1 MTNPTNTFLH
11 TLSDIA
17 QHNDHRYG
25 VVFHGD
31 VDWQNTAIS
40 TFLQDMNVKSI
51 FQIGG
56 VPFDDVTH
64 APVKKGQQLLGRECQ
79 ILVCDFRDQFDA
91 NGFSA
96 ALGALVGGGLLLV
109 LPLNVN
115 EAEECWSSGF
125 GQRWLK
131 GYFDKLI
138 SVSQTNEAA
147 DVTQASNSFPPKKNA
162 EIELDRFEQQN
173 MAVDLVKKVSSG
185 HRKRPL
191 ILTADRGR
199 GKSSTLGIAAA
210 QLLVERHGLDIIV
223 TAPSVKAIEPVFFH
237 TIQRLEVMEVLSAT
251 HIRYQGGSLRFMAPD
266 DLLKSMPD
274 CDLLLVDEAGAIPI
288 PMLKSMVGIYHR
300 MVFSTTVHGYEGSGR
315 GFGIKFES
323 WLSVHRPGWKSF
335 KLEQPI
341 RWNNNDPL
349 EAWLFDCFLLG
360 NDASLSDSV
369 IHEIDNFPDQSINQ
383 FNLVELSKADCLANP
398 HKLQRCFSLLVDA
411 HYQTS
416 PNDLMQFLNNSAIHL
431 YAAWQHDECLGC
443 MLVIEEGGLDKDLIA
458 QIQIGKRRPQGH
470 LAPVLLS
477 NQLGC
482 TEAGTSRCLRVMRIA
497 VSTPHQGLGIGCWML
512 AMFSELTNQADYL
525 ATSFGATSELV
536 SFWRNN
542 DFVPVHISHQRDQAS
557 GCHSVLMIKP
567 LGVGSNNWIAALQ
580 SQFEQSFCFLVSG
593 SLTSLEVDMVR
604 ALLPTNSSVTSCQV
618 SKSVPVSE
626 LEIKLLSNYVEGGNS
641 YDSIG
646 FIALKLILLVN
657 IQRSCTPSSSLTG
670 QSIKPEQHHHSGDS
684 SVISDLMIAKVVQK
698 KGWGTCVEQL
708 GLVGRKQAEVQL
720 RHDISILLSNLQC
733 K

>member
-11 TLSDIA
+11 TLSNIA

-25 VVFHGD
+25 VVFNGD
-31 VDWQNTAIS
+31 VDWQNKVIS
-40 TFLQDMNVKSI
+40 TFLQDKNVKSI

-96 ALGALVGGGLLLV
+96 ALGSLVGGGLLLV
-109 LPLNVN
+109 LPPNVN
-115 EAEECWSSGF
+115 EAEEGRSSCF

-131 GYFDKLI
+131 GHFDKLI
-138 SVSQTNEAA
+138 SVSQANEAG
-147 DVTQASNSFPPKKNA
+147 DVTQASNAFPPKQNA
-162 EIELDRFEQQN
+162 EIGLDRFEQQN
-173 MAVDLVKKVSSG
+173 VAVELVKKVLSG

-223 TAPSVKAIEPVFFH
+223 TAPSVKAIEPVFSH
-237 TIQRLEVMEVLSAT
+237 AIQRLEVIEVVNAT
-251 HIRYQGGSLRFMAPD
+251 HIRHQGGSLRFVAPG
-266 DLLKSMPD
+266 DLLKSKPD
-274 CDLLLVDEAGAIPI
+274 CDLLLIDEAAAIPI

-323 WLSVHRPGWKSF
+323 WLSVHRPGWKGF

-360 NDASLSDSV
+360 NDASLSDSA
-369 IHEIDNFPDQSINQ
+369 IHELDNFSDQTINQ
-383 FNLVELSKADCLANP
+383 LNLVELSKADCLANP

-416 PNDLMQFLNNSAIHL
+416 PNDLMQFLNNSAIRL
-431 YAAWQHDECLGC
+431 YAAWQQDECLGC
-443 MLVIEEGGLDKDLIA
+443 MLVTEEGGLDKDLIA

-470 LAPVLLS
+470 LAPVLLA

-482 TEAGTSRCLRVMRIA
+482 TEAATSRCLRVMRIA
-497 VSTPHQGLGIGCWML
+497 VSTPHQGLGIGGWML
-512 AMFSELTNQADYL
+512 AKLSEQTSQADYL
-525 ATSFGATSELV
+525 ATSFGATSELI
-536 SFWRNN
+536 SFWRDN
-542 DFVPVHISHQRDQAS
+542 DFVPVHIGHQRDQAS
-557 GCHSVLMIKP
+557 GCHSLLMVKT
-567 LGVGSNNWIAALQ
+567 LTSNSQSWINQAL
-580 SQFEQSFCFLVSG
+580 SHFERSYCFLVSG
-593 SLTSLEVDMVR
+593 SLVSLETEMVR
-604 ALLPTNSSVTSCQV
+604 VLLP
-618 SKSVPVSE
+618 KSVNTVSE
-626 LEIKLLSNYVEGGNS
+626 FETQLVRNYVNGGNS
-641 YDSIG
+641 YDAIS
-646 FIALKLILLVN
+646 FSVLNLILLGNDRN
-657 IQRSCTPSSSLTG
+657 IG
-670 QSIKPEQHHHSGDS
+670 
-684 SVISDLMIAKVVQK
+684 ISDLLIAKVVQQK
-698 KGWGTCVEQL
+698 EWGTCVEQFNI
-708 GLVGRKQAEVQL
+708 VGRKQAEIQFRKDV
-720 RHDISILLSNLQC
+720 DVLLANLQC

>member
-11 TLSDIA
+11 TLSDVA

-25 VVFHGD
+25 VVFNGD
-31 VDWQNTAIS
+31 VDWQNTVIS
-40 TFLQDMNVKSI
+40 TFLEDKNVKSI

-64 APVKKGQQLLGRECQ
+64 APVKKGQKLLGRECR
-79 ILVCDFRDQFDA
+79 ILVCDFREQFDA

-96 ALGALVGGGLLLV
+96 ALGSLVGGGLLLV

-115 EAEECWSSGF
+115 EAEEGGSSGF

-131 GYFDKLI
+131 GHFDKLI
-138 SVSQTNEAA
+138 SVSQTNEAG
-147 DVTQASNSFPPKKNA
+147 DVTQASNAFPPKQNA
-162 EIELDRFEQQN
+162 EIGLDRFEQQN
-173 MAVDLVKKVSSG
+173 VSVELVKKVLSG

-223 TAPSVKAIEPVFFH
+223 TAPSVKAIEPVFSH
-237 TIQRLEVMEVLSAT
+237 AIQRLEVIEVVNAT
-251 HIRYQGGSLRFMAPD
+251 HIRHQGGSLRFVAPD
-266 DLLKSMPD
+266 DLLKSKPD
-274 CDLLLVDEAGAIPI
+274 CDLLLVDEAAAIPI

-323 WLSVHRPGWKSF
+323 WLSVHRPGWKGF

-360 NDASLSDSV
+360 NDASLTESAVD
-369 IHEIDNFPDQSINQ
+369 EIDGFSADAINQ
-383 FNLVELSKADCLANP
+383 LNLVELSKAECLANP
-398 HKLQRCFSLLVDA
+398 EQLQQCFSLLVDA

-416 PNDLMQFLNNSAIHL
+416 PNDLMQFLNNPAIRL
-431 YAAWQHDECLGC
+431 YAAWKKDECLGC
-443 MLVIEEGGLDKDLIA
+443 MLVTEEGGLDKDLIA

-470 LAPVLLS
+470 LAPVLLA

-482 TEAGTSRCLRVMRIA
+482 TEAATSRCLRVMRIA
-497 VSTPHQGLGIGCWML
+497 VSTHHQGLGIGGWML
-512 AMFSELTNQADYL
+512 AKLSEQTSQADYL
-525 ATSFGATSELV
+525 ATSFGATSELI
-536 SFWRNN
+536 SFWRDN
-542 DFVPVHISHQRDQAS
+542 DFVPVHIGHQRDQAS
-557 GCHSVLMIKP
+557 GCHSVLMVKA
-567 LGVGSNNWIAALQ
+567 LNSSSQSWINQ
-580 SQFEQSFCFLVSG
+580 VQNHFERSYCFLVSG
-593 SLTSLEVDMVR
+593 SLVSLETDMVR
-604 ALLPTNSSVTSCQV
+604 VLLP
-618 SKSVPVSE
+618 KSVHAVSE
-626 LEIKLLSNYVEGGNS
+626 FETQLVRNYVNGGNS
-641 YDSIG
+641 YDAISFSVLNLMLLSNERNIG
-646 FIALKLILLVN
+646 
-657 IQRSCTPSSSLTG
+657 
-670 QSIKPEQHHHSGDS
+670 
-684 SVISDLMIAKVVQK
+684 ISDLLIAKVVQQK
-698 KGWGTCVEQL
+698 EWGTCVEQL
-708 GLVGRKQAEVQL
+708 NLVGRKQAEIQFRKDV
-720 RHDISILLSNLQC
+720 DALLANLHC